1 MVSTFPYTNIILL
14 VVFSNKR
21 YIFLNRLKS
30 CISDLF
36 SVICLYMNKTIPLT
50 IFVLIALA

>member
-21 YIFLNRLKS
+21 YKFLNRLKS
-30 CISDLF
+30 YISDLF